1 MFLSQ
6 KNDSNKED
14 RKTLLEV
21 MDIFITDSGH
31 VFMAVYLP
39 PNSKLFMWKM
49 YSFLYQSCLN
59 RVIKKKKHY
68 THPNE
73 IYRRMEVLMEDKAQ
87 HYPSIRNTFGKN

>member
-39 PNSKLFMWKM
+39 PNSLLHTVHMQAF
-49 YSFLYQSCLN
+49 YLL
-59 RVIKKKKHY
+59 I
-68 THPNE
+68 
-73 IYRRMEVLMEDKAQ
+73 IA
-87 HYPSIRNTFGKN
+87 